1 MIKNLETLPKI
12 FLHTI
17 INAPIT
23 TVFDLSRSI
32 DLHKVSTA
40 HTHEEAIAGRTSGL
54 IEWGESV
61 TWRAKHLGF
70 YQELTTK
77 ITAFDYPNAF
87 TDEMQKGA
95 FKSFKHDHLFR
106 EKNGQ
111 TIMTDVFDYT
121 SPFGLFGKLA
131 DSLFLKN
138 YMTRL
143 LIKRNETIKSFAES
157 EKFKGII

>member
-1 MIKNLETLPKI
+1 MPRII
-12 FLHTI
+12 LHTQ
-17 INAPIT
+17 INAPIA

-40 HTHEEAIAGRTSGL
+40 HTNEEAIAGKTSGL
-54 IEWGESV
+54 IGLGESV

-77 ITAFDYPNAF
+77 ITAFDFPNAF
-87 TDEMQKGA
+87 TDEMEKGA
-95 FKSFKHDHLFR
+95 FKCFRHDHLFR
-106 EKNGQ
+106 AENGK

-121 SPFGLFGKLA
+121 SPFGLLGKLA
-131 DSLFLKN
+131 DFLFLKK

-143 LIKRNETIKSFAES
+143 LAKRNETIKQFAEYGNWK
-157 EKFKGII
+157 ETI